1 MSRMIRKQIYL
12 HAEQDALLKQCAA
25 ALGISEAEMIRRC
38 LDDVQR
44 HAASQSVDRQA
55 WEDELVFLHTRAERL
70 DVQPQP
76 RTWTREDIYAERT
89 QHFLP

>member
-12 HAEQDALLKQCAA
+12 HAEQEALLKQCAE

-38 LDDVQR
+38 LDDVQH
-44 HAASQSVDRQA
+44 HAARQPADRRA

-70 DVQPQP
+70 EAHSQP
-76 RTWTREDIYAERT
+76 RTWTREDLYAERT
-89 QHFLP
+89 